1 MGLLQN
7 RNQSNDPDAQINDGS
22 DGGLLSRRLHGGNSG
37 TVRNMDMAPQYAPPP
52 QYAAQNDEYDESR
65 NAKKQKANKKRK
77 SKRIAEIELDE
88 EFTPA
93 RQAFTDNLDDSE
105 ILQDEIDAE
114 EATRQF
120 NARVKTAKTA
130 KLAKICT
137 VILVAMSVYLAWL
150 IYGAIITNYDYD
162 DYGNIIAQRMSVSEI
177 VATEE
182 YKDLQSYYLRARGLY
197 EEALTLDYRLAC
209 YPDDALIIASDYEA
223 MLEPVA
229 KLSIDIGAAKFG
241 TNYGQFQKQLINW
254 VQTDIAVYLQN
265 ISAAISQNDSEKANR
280 AIISRDVMYNDF
292 MLLSQNIA
300 VYGRSIKGITLG
312 DIYEWSPEQFV
323 REELEGLVS

>member
-7 RNQSNDPDAQINDGS
+7 RITGNANTQSNDEP

-37 TVRNMDMAPQYAPPP
+37 LTKNINLAPQHTPPP
-52 QYAAQNDEYDESR
+52 QYSAQNYEDDETL
-65 NAKKQKANKKRK
+65 NVKTQKTRKK
-77 SKRIAEIELDE
+77 SKKTAEIDLDE
-88 EFTPA
+88 EFMPA
-93 RQAFTDNLDDSE
+93 RQAFTDDLDDGE
-105 ILQDEIDAE
+105 ILQEEIDAE

-120 NARVKTAKTA
+120 NEKVKTAKTA

-137 VILVAMSVYLAWL
+137 VVLVAMSVYLAWL
-150 IYGAIITNYDYD
+150 IYGAIITNYDYNEKGD
-162 DYGNIIAQRMSVSEI
+162 IIAQRMSVTEI
-177 VATEE
+177 VAAEE
-182 YKDLQSYYLRARGLY
+182 YKEMQSYYLRARGLY

-241 TNYGQFQKQLINW
+241 TNYGQFQKQLMNW

-265 ISAAISQNDSEKANR
+265 ISAAISQNNPEKANH

-300 VYGRSIKGITLG
+300 VYGRNTKGVTLG

-323 REELEGLVS
+323 SEELEGLTT